1 MRITMAILIA
11 AMLVIGG
18 CGDSA
23 QTLFDTAQ
31 LEEKQNNP
39 QHAAQLYEEILKKYP
54 DSKVA
59 EDARQ
64 RLADLRKN
72 Q

>member
-1 MRITMAILIA
+1 MAILVA
-11 AMLVIGG
+11 AMLVLGG

-39 QHAAQLYEEILKKYP
+39 QHAAQLYEEIVKTYP

-59 EDARQ
+59 AAARQ
-64 RLADLRKN
+64 RLEALQKN
-72 Q
+72 R

>member
-1 MRITMAILIA
+1 MRISMAILVA
-11 AMLVIGG
+11 AMLVLGG

-23 QTLFDTAQ
+23 QTLYDTAQ